1 VLNRKGAYPTT
12 RYAAGA
18 RFFLWNPRRDLG
30 AYSFLPGAAF
40 SRGFSC
46 PARRAGRSG
55 MRHLFHSC
63 FVFEIADASA
73 SSFDCTIS
81 DQSLTRAQPLQFV
94 QLLPRGLFHVRFLR
108 DKAQLT
114 KTVVIASISSLGVI
128 QPLLVRPNCDGY
140 KVIVGQ
146 RRLLACRAPW
156 PDLKSPLLK
165 SDAGER
171 CVRPL
176 SLIDLAFSFQIL
188 IATELAADRA
198 FCLIGSAFSY
208 VRGP

>member
-1 VLNRKGAYPTT
+1 VETRVGILGRILFCLRQHFRGAFLA
-12 RYAAGA
+12 RHAARADQACGT
-18 RFFLWNPRRDLG
+18 
-30 AYSFLPGAAF
+30 YSIRALSLR
-40 SRGFSC
+40 SR
-46 PARRAGRSG
+46 
-55 MRHLFHSC
+55 
-63 FVFEIADASA
+63 IASA

-165 SDAGER
+165 SDAG
-171 CVRPL
+171 
-176 SLIDLAFSFQIL
+176 
-188 IATELAADRA
+188 
-198 FCLIGSAFSY
+198 
-208 VRGP
+208 